1 MVSIAVTGHRPN
13 KLWGYDLSHPKYK
26 ELESLIIK
34 TTADIWDKKAYPKY
48 MHAFPIECISGMALG
63 VDTVFAN
70 AILKIKT
77 QFTGVR
83 LIAAVPCI
91 EQDKLWRDSD
101 KTTYKNILSLSDEVV
116 YVSKESYTK
125 GCMNAR
131 NQYMIDRCNVLLAV
145 WNGDKTGG
153 TADAVKRAER
163 ADKEI
168 VRIDP
173 RFI

>member
-1 MVSIAVTGHRPN
+1 MISIAVTGHRPD
-13 KLWGYDLSHPKYK
+13 KLWGYDLNHPKYK
-26 ELESLIIK
+26 ELESLIMKEIAK
-34 TTADIWDKKAYPKY
+34 IILE
-48 MHAFPIECISGMALG
+48 HQFENPIECISGMALG
-63 VDTVFAN
+63 VDTIFAK
-70 AILKIKT
+70 AVLKMRMEAPESI
-77 QFTGVR
+77 R

-91 EQDKLWRDSD
+91 EQDKLWRGND

-116 YVSKESYTK
+116 HVSKEPYTK

-145 WNGDKTGG
+145 WNGDKIGG

-163 ADKEI
+163 AGKEI